1 MLNNE
6 PNARHKVALP
16 VRPSLSRLHSIHIA
30 DQIRIPPH
38 MTTHPLAPSLFYM
51 PSFSRLPRL
60 SSRTTNSNI
69 LTHRRASQLFG
80 LLFLVNLH
88 IRTFFFDTLEI
99 ILSLPLPLIFT
110 TTTATTT
117 TTSTSLAFADEDTGR
132 YQRLTQS
139 TSELLEL
146 SFTNLAS
153 ADNFKY
159 LSAFVRW
166 PLDTC
171 WHPRGA
177 GSIH

>member
-1 MLNNE
+1 MLT
-6 PNARHKVALP
+6 RQT
-16 VRPSLSRLHSIHIA
+16 SFSRLHSVRIA
-30 DQIRIPPH
+30 DQTRIPSH
-38 MTTHPLAPSLFYM
+38 VTTQPLALSLFTCQA
-51 PSFSRLPRL
+51 SRAFLDFHL
-60 SSRTTNSNI
+60 AQQTVMFDSSSRFST
-69 LTHRRASQLFG
+69 LG
-80 LLFLVNLH
+80 LL
-88 IRTFFFDTLEI
+88 IRTFFFDILKT

-117 TTSTSLAFADEDTGR
+117 TTTTSTSLAFANEDTGR
-132 YQRLTQS
+132 YQQLTHG
-139 TSELLEL
+139 TSELLEP

-153 ADNFKY
+153 ADNFEY